1 MKMLYTSNSRRE
13 GSIRQIHNVFQ
24 NVDTATSNSQRCAD
38 FASILDSKFT
48 SKNIMDVVMI
58 TSIHYCNHNAKLTTF
73 SRPRYYNV
81 EPSMES

>member
-1 MKMLYTSNSRRE
+1 MKMLYTSNSRR
-13 GSIRQIHNVFQ
+13 IRQIRNVFQ

-58 TSIHYCNHNAKLTTF
+58 RRFIIVITT
-73 SRPRYYNV
+73 
-81 EPSMES
+81 PS